1 MDFSSF
7 LLSVSTIGENIHMS
21 INSEKDIQLLKK
33 IGLIVSQVLKEM
45 RQQTKAGMT
54 TREIDDIGTRLL
66 EKKGARSAPK
76 LTYDFPGSTCI
87 SVNEEVAHGIPSSRV
102 LAPGDLVNIDVS
114 AELDGYFADTGASF
128 QIPPY
133 NTSTQRLIRITRSA
147 LDRAVNTARA
157 GVKINQIG
165 RVVQDLA
172 QTSGYTVIRNLGGHG
187 VGAALHEEPRFIANY
202 FDKKDDRIL
211 EDGMVITIEPFVS
224 MRAIH
229 VIEQSDGW
237 TLKTPDNSFVAQF
250 EHTLVIRK
258 GYPVLITQ
266 L

>member
-1 MDFSSF
+1 
-7 LLSVSTIGENIHMS
+7 MS
-21 INSEKDIQLLKK
+21 INSEKDIQLLKR

-45 RQQTKAGMT
+45 RQQTKPGMNT
-54 TREIDDIGTRLL
+54 KQLDEIGAKLL
-66 EKKGARSAPK
+66 AKKGARSAPK
-76 LTYDFPGSTCI
+76 ITYDFPGSTCI
-87 SVNEEVAHGIPSSRV
+87 SVNEEVAHGVPSNRV
-102 LAPGDLVNIDVS
+102 LAAGDLVNIDVS

-133 NTSTQRLIRITRSA
+133 NTTTQRLLRITRTA
-147 LDRAVNTARA
+147 LDRAVYTARS

-165 RVVQDLA
+165 KVVQDVA
-172 QTSGYTVIRNLGGHG
+172 QNSGYTVIRNLGGHG
-187 VGAALHEEPRFIANY
+187 VGTALHEEPRFIANY
-202 FDKKDDRIL
+202 YDSKDERGL

-229 VIEQSDGW
+229 VVEQSDGW
-237 TLKTPDNSFVAQF
+237 TLKTPDRSLVAQF
-250 EHTLVIRK
+250 EHTLVVQK

>member
-1 MDFSSF
+1 
-7 LLSVSTIGENIHMS
+7 MS
-21 INSEKDIQLLKK
+21 INSLKDIQFLKR

-45 RQQTKAGMT
+45 RIAAKPGMN
-54 TREIDDIGTRLL
+54 TRDLDLIGERLL

-76 LTYDFPGSTCI
+76 LSYNFPGTTCI
-87 SVNEEVAHGIPSSRV
+87 SVNEEVAHGVPSNRL

-133 NTSTQRLIRITRSA
+133 HGPTQRLLRVTRSA
-147 LDRAVNTARA
+147 LDKAVNTARA
-157 GVKINQIG
+157 GVRINQIG
-165 RVVQDLA
+165 KAVQDIA
-172 QTSGYTVIRNLGGHG
+172 QNGGYTVIRNLGGHG
-187 VGAALHEEPRFIANY
+187 VGTALHEEPRFIANFY
-202 FDKKDDRIL
+202 DKKDERVL

-229 VIEQSDGW
+229 VVEQSDGW
-237 TLKTPDNSFVAQF
+237 TLKTPDRSLVAQF

>member
-1 MDFSSF
+1 
-7 LLSVSTIGENIHMS
+7 MS
-21 INSEKDIQLLKK
+21 INSEKDLQLLKR

-45 RQQTKAGMT
+45 RQQAKAGMNT
-54 TREIDDIGTRLL
+54 KELDEIGAKLL
-66 EKKGARSAPK
+66 AKKGARSAPK
-76 LTYDFPGSTCI
+76 ITYDFPGSTCI
-87 SVNEEVAHGIPSSRV
+87 SVNEEVAHGIPSKRI
-102 LAPGDLVNIDVS
+102 LAAGDLVNIDVS

-133 NTSTQRLIRITRSA
+133 NTVTQRLLRVTRTA

-165 RVVQDLA
+165 RVVQEVA
-172 QTSGYTVIRNLGGHG
+172 QNGGYTVIRNLGGHG
-187 VGAALHEEPRFIANY
+187 VGSALHEEPRFIANY
-202 FDKKDDRIL
+202 FDTKDERVL

-224 MRAIH
+224 MRGIH

-237 TLKTPDNSFVAQF
+237 TLKTPDKSLVAQF

-258 GYPVLITQ
+258 GSPVLITE

>member
-1 MDFSSF
+1 
-7 LLSVSTIGENIHMS
+7 MS
-21 INSEKDIQLLKK
+21 INSEKDLQLLKR

-45 RQQTKAGMT
+45 RQKTKPGMNT
-54 TREIDDIGTRLL
+54 IEIDDIGTTLL
-66 EKKGARSAPK
+66 KKKGARSAPK
-76 LTYDFPGSTCI
+76 ITYNFPGSTCI
-87 SVNEEVAHGIPSSRV
+87 SVNEEVAHGIPSKRI

-133 NTSTQRLIRITRSA
+133 NSGTQRLLRVTRSA
-147 LDRAVNTARA
+147 LDRAVNAARA

-165 RVVQDLA
+165 RIVQDVA
-172 QTSGYTVIRNLGGHG
+172 QNSGYTVIRNLGGHG
-187 VGAALHEEPRFIANY
+187 VGTALHEEPRFIANY
-202 FDKKDDRIL
+202 YDRKDERVL

-229 VIEQSDGW
+229 VVEQSDGW
-237 TLKTPDNSFVAQF
+237 TLKTPDKSLVAQF

-258 GYPVLITQ
+258 GYPVLITE